1 MIIKTKMKCP
11 FRDDEQCIGF
21 MCPCYYEKKWDR
33 YFGSCGLGYIHDG
46 LTWGGCTVQEE
57 WNRTAKGK

>member
-21 MCPCYYEKKWDR
+21 ACPHYYMKKWDYGGDR
-33 YFGSCGLGYIHDG
+33 
-46 LTWGGCTVQEE
+46 LTFGGCRAQNGDEHENQT
-57 WNRTAKGK
+57 